1 MTDALKAHC
10 SALRSDIFDQGF
22 LPGWL
27 QVDGPRV
34 TLRLP
39 FAAAPEAK
47 RLIAGDP
54 LLKGYQWQVE
64 QAIEALPISKGDGQ
78 VAAAKN
84 VIAIASGKGGVG
96 KSSVCVNLAL
106 ALAATG
112 ARVGILDAD
121 IYGPSLP
128 LMLGNEGKKLTF
140 TPNRKMFPLDE
151 KGLQVNSLGY
161 LVDKDDAT
169 VWRGPMASGA
179 LGQLHNDTQWSNLDY
194 LLIDMPPGTGDIQLT
209 LAQKLPLTGAV
220 IVTTPQTVALRDAQK
235 GIAMFRKVN
244 VPILGVLE
252 NMSGFMCSNCGH
264 EDDIF
269 GSHGGVEVADKHSV
283 PLLGQWPLAT
293 ALRESMDAGQP
304 LVYAQPEHSY
314 SQMVLASAQ
323 QLAMNAWSL
332 LHEDADGDGENE

>member
-10 SALRSDIFDQGF
+10 SALRSDIFEQGF
-22 LPGWL
+22 LGDWL
-27 QVDGPRV
+27 QASGPNV
-34 TLRLP
+34 TLSLP

-47 RLIAGDP
+47 RLIASDS
-54 LLKGYQWQVE
+54 LLQGYRWQVE
-64 QAIEALPISKGDGQ
+64 QRIEALPRSQATDTP
-78 VAAAKN
+78 AAARN
-84 VIAIASGKGGVG
+84 VIAVASGKGGVG

-106 ALAATG
+106 ALSATG

-128 LMLGNEGKKLTF
+128 IMLGNEGKKLTF
-140 TPNRKMFPLDE
+140 TPNRKMFPLQE

-179 LGQLHNDTQWSNLDY
+179 LQQLYNDTQWQDLDY

-209 LAQKLPLTGAV
+209 LAQKLPLTGAL

-244 VPILGVLE
+244 VPIVGVLE

-269 GSHGGVEVADKHSV
+269 GRDGSLSVADTHSV
-283 PLLGQWPLAT
+283 PLIGQWPLTT
-293 ALRESMDAGQP
+293 ALRESMDAGEP
-304 LVYAQPEHSY
+304 LVHAQPEHPY
-314 SQMVLASAQ
+314 SQQVLHSAQ
-323 QLAMNAWSL
+323 LLAMNAWSL
-332 LHEDADGDGENE
+332 LHDE

>member
-10 SALRSDIFDQGF
+10 STLRSEIFDQGL
-22 LPGWL
+22 LPEWL
-27 QVDGPRV
+27 EIRGPQVTV
-34 TLRLP
+34 NLP
-39 FAAAPEAK
+39 FAAALEAR
-47 RLIAGDP
+47 RLIDQDS
-54 LLKGYQWQVE
+54 LLRGYTWTIE
-64 QAIEALPISKGDGQ
+64 QTIETLPCSQSDDIP
-78 VAAAKN
+78 AAAKN
-84 VIAIASGKGGVG
+84 VIAVASGKGGVG

-128 LMLGNEGKKLTF
+128 LMMGNEGAKLTF
-140 TPNRKMFPLDE
+140 TPNRKMFPLQE
-151 KGLQVNSLGY
+151 KGLQLNSLGY

-179 LGQLHNDTQWSNLDY
+179 LQQLYSDTQWNGLDY

-209 LAQKLPLTGAV
+209 LAQKLPLTGAL

-244 VPILGVLE
+244 VPIVGVLE
-252 NMSGFMCSNCGH
+252 NMSGFMCSHCGQH
-264 EDDIF
+264 DDIF
-269 GSHGGVEVADKHSV
+269 GRDGALAVADAHGV
-283 PLLGQWPLAT
+283 PIIGQWPLAT

-304 LVYAQPEHSY
+304 LVYDKPQHPY
-314 SQMVLASAQ
+314 SAMVLESAQ
-323 QLAMNAWSL
+323 SLAMNAWSL
-332 LHEDADGDGENE
+332 LRNEAS

>member
-1 MTDALKAHC
+1 MTDALKTHC
-10 SALRSDIFDQGF
+10 RTLRSDIFEQGF
-22 LPGWL
+22 LPEWL
-27 QVDGPRV
+27 QIDGPRV

-47 RLIAGDP
+47 RLIASDP

-64 QAIEALPISKGDGQ
+64 QSIATLPVSKGDGQ
-78 VAAAKN
+78 AAAAKN
-84 VIAIASGKGGVG
+84 VIAVASGKGGVG

-140 TPNRKMFPLDE
+140 TPNRKMFPLQE

-179 LGQLHNDTQWSNLDY
+179 LSQLYNDTQWQDLDY

-209 LAQKLPLTGAV
+209 LAQKLPLTGAL

-235 GIAMFRKVN
+235 GFAMFRKVN

-264 EDDIF
+264 EEDIF
-269 GSHGGVEVADKHSV
+269 GRDGAVDVADKNSV
-283 PLLGQWPLAT
+283 PLIGQWPLAT
-293 ALRESMDAGQP
+293 ALRESMDEGEP
-304 LVYAQPEHSY
+304 LVYAQPEHAY
-314 SQMVLASAQ
+314 SKLVLASAQ
-323 QLAMNAWSL
+323 ALAMNAWSL
-332 LHEDADGDGENE
+332 LADDAE

>member
-10 SALRSDIFDQGF
+10 STLRSDIFEQGF
-22 LPGWL
+22 LPEWMH
-27 QVDGPRV
+27 VKGPKV
-34 TLRLP
+34 TLQLP

-47 RLIAGDP
+47 RLIASDP
-54 LLKGYQWQVE
+54 LLRGYQWQVE
-64 QAIEALPISKGDGQ
+64 QKIESLPLSGGPGTP
-78 VAAAKN
+78 AAKN
-84 VIAIASGKGGVG
+84 VIAVASGKGGVG

-112 ARVGILDAD
+112 ARVGLLDAD

-128 LMLGNEGKKLTF
+128 IMLGNEGKKLTF
-140 TPNRKMFPLDE
+140 TPNNKMLPLQE
-151 KGLQVNSLGY
+151 KGLQANSLGY

-179 LGQLHNDTQWSNLDY
+179 FSQLYNDTQWSELDY

-209 LAQKLPLTGAV
+209 LSQKLPLTGAL

-264 EDDIF
+264 QEDVF
-269 GSHGGVEVADKHSV
+269 GRGGAVSVADKHAV
-283 PLLGQWPLAT
+283 PLIGQWPLST
-293 ALRESMDAGQP
+293 ALRESMDAGKP
-304 LVYAQPEHSY
+304 LVYDQPEHAY
-314 SQMVLASAQ
+314 SQIVLASAQ
-323 QLAMNAWSL
+323 TLAMNAWSL
-332 LHEDADGDGENE
+332 LSENGHQTD